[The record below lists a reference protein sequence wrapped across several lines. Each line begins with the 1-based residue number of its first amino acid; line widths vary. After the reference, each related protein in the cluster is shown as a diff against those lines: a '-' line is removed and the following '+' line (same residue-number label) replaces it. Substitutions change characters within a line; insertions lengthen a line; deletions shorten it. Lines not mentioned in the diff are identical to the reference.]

1 MSNQENHNPKN
12 IKTIN
17 KGLIFIK
24 STVLMLF
31 IVLVV
36 LVIAFMMS
44 KNKKE
49 QARAEM
55 AEGCKEVKS
64 IMIDSEI
71 EKIEYQGRILN
82 VLTKFNKETNDQE
95 LIRIDS
101 QCGNEINRIN
111 FELKTS
117 TAGDNNE

>member
-1 MSNQENHNPKN
+1 MNNQENHNPKN

-49 QARAEM
+49 QAL
-55 AEGCKEVKS
+55 
-64 IMIDSEI
+64 
-71 EKIEYQGRILN
+71 Q
-82 VLTKFNKETNDQE
+82 LT
-95 LIRIDS
+95 
-101 QCGNEINRIN
+101 
-111 FELKTS
+111 
-117 TAGDNNE
+117 

>member
-111 FELKTS
+111 FELKTNI
-117 TAGDNNE
+117 AGDNNE

>member
-1 MSNQENHNPKN
+1 MNNQENHNPKN

-55 AEGCKEVKS
+55 VEGCKEVKS

-111 FELKTS
+111 FELKTNA
-117 TAGDNNE
+117 AGDNNE

>member
-1 MSNQENHNPKN
+1 MNNQENHNPKN

-31 IVLVV
+31 VVLVV

-55 AEGCKEVKS
+55 VEGCKEVKS

-95 LIRIDS
+95 LIRIDL

-111 FELKTS
+111 FELKTNA
-117 TAGDNNE
+117 AGDNNE

>member
-31 IVLVV
+31 VVLVV

-111 FELKTS
+111 FELKTN

>member
-55 AEGCKEVKS
+55 VEGCKEVKS

-95 LIRIDS
+95 LIRIDL

-111 FELKTS
+111 FELKTNA
-117 TAGDNNE
+117 AGDNNE

>member
-1 MSNQENHNPKN
+1 MNNQENHNPKN

-55 AEGCKEVKS
+55 AKGCKEVKS

-111 FELKTS
+111 FELKTNA
-117 TAGDNNE
+117 AGDNNE

>member
-55 AEGCKEVKS
+55 AEGCKEVKT